1 MTEAAVQTKPVER
14 KLTTGYFSSF
24 VEASDQLTKT
34 SPDEILKTARLKGV
48 LDWAM
53 SGETV
58 SVARGI
64 VFSINT
70 KIADQDIFSERVREL
85 AEAEAKEK
93 DRLTIAQNLSDL
105 SRLGRLVQTEGK
117 EADVLSFRKKLDAL
131 IKESPYSLV
140 NYLLPSLKW
149 VWGFKPKDT
158 MSEVSQKSDGG
169 RRGDSQDYTW

>member
-117 EADVLSFRKKLDAL
+117 DIGSLGKKLDL
-131 IKESPYSLV
+131 LKQESPYSLI